1 MQEMEN
7 LLENWFQTRIYLIV
21 KINNMHNEFRN
32 FPLWFNFYPI
42 SAYSEICLQGEIY
55 LPRKK
60 IYLYLEKATYWRQF
74 KLVLEMQ
81 SM

>member
-1 MQEMEN
+1 MEN
-7 LLENWFQTRIYLIV
+7 LLENWFHSPIYLIV
-21 KINNMHNEFRN
+21 KINNMQTEFRN

-42 SAYSEICLQGEIY
+42 LAYSEIY
-55 LPRKK
+55 LTK
-60 IYLYLEKATYWRQF
+60 INLLDQSYLEKATYWRQF